1 MNFLAHIVLSGN
13 REEVILG
20 NFTGDFIKGKLTPTR
35 VAGWSDDYIL
45 GVRLHRFI
53 DHFTD
58 SHPEIRTTKN
68 FLANTH
74 PKVAGVALDIY
85 LDYFLANHFAEFYPV
100 PLPDFVQSSYRI
112 IQKHRH
118 LIPATMV
125 PMADAMIRHDW
136 LYHYKDIAG
145 IKRSF
150 DGLGNRFAFMRGI
163 RGAEIELQNNYPI
176 YEAAFLSFYPALK
189 EASAVFLQKNNHLY
203 D

>member
-20 NFTGDFIKGKLTPTR
+20 NFTGDFIKGKLTPAR
-35 VAGWSDDYIL
+35 VVGWSEDYIL

-58 SHPEIRTTKN
+58 SHSDIRTAKN
-68 FLANTH
+68 FLAIAH
-74 PKVAGVALDIY
+74 PKVAGVAMDIY
-85 LDYFLANHFAEFYPV
+85 LDYFLANRFTELYGV
-100 PLPDFVQSSYRI
+100 PLADFVQSSYQI

-118 LIPATMV
+118 LIPAAMV
-125 PMADAMIRHDW
+125 PMAESMIRHDW

-150 DGLGNRFAFMRGI
+150 DGLANRFASMRGI
-163 RGAEIELQNNYPI
+163 RGAEVELLENYPI

-189 EASAVFLQKNNHLY
+189 EASAVFLQKNNHFY